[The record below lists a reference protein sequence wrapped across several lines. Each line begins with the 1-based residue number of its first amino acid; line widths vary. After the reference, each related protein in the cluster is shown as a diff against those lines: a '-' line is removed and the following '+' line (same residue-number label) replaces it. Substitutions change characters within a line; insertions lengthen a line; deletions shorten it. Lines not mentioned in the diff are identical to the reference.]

1 MKMEVSNNW
10 DRIQLACDY
19 FSARIILAYDFSS
32 GRIIVAFEF
41 SSVRMFLACQGWVG
55 YDAKTNFIDYDA
67 KNLASKPLR

>member
-10 DRIQLACDY
+10 DRILLGCDY

-41 SSVRMFLACQGWVG
+41 SSVRIFLACQGWVG
-55 YDAKTNFIDYDA
+55 YDAKKIKKFHR
-67 KNLASKPLR
+67 L